1 MRHFFECKKT
11 TSDVSRPT
19 PPTFLGKLGLSC
31 TSKTGTQRVPGDTL
45 PPSGGPTSVID
56 DAGFSSHFFFI
67 KKKKQHKKDNKH
79 KSKKLAK
86 LRLNNKT

>member
-1 MRHFFECKKT
+1 MRHFFECKKP
-11 TSDVSRPT
+11 TSDVSRPS

-56 DAGFSSHFFFI
+56 EAGFSSHFFFI
-67 KKKKQHKKDNKH
+67 KKK
-79 KSKKLAK
+79 
-86 LRLNNKT
+86 TT